1 MRYGNVA
8 RGASPVVSGWVK
20 EISLAVPEAMD
31 DRAWRDAV
39 TRALEA
45 PIANEEARL
54 AIAKGWVWSVVLPAV
69 RPLTERAVFRGRPLV
84 ESWDALCAG
93 ARCWANLMPPFEAG
107 PLGVVTGDDW
117 VHDPQDA
124 ARPWF
129 WTLRDAAR
137 DAGDPVGQTQITPY
151 WARAK
156 HIAQFGLQQAKKL
169 VDVAEEGARERE
181 QALVWRKLDPLLCME
196 QLINA

>member
-1 MRYGNVA
+1 MRNGNVA

-20 EISLAVPEAMD
+20 EISLAVPEAVD

-39 TRALEA
+39 ARALEA
-45 PIANEEARL
+45 PAANEAARF

-69 RPLTERAVFRGRPLV
+69 QPLTERALFRGRPLAD
-84 ESWDALCAG
+84 SWDALCAG
-93 ARCWANLMPPFEAG
+93 ARCSANLMPPFEAG

-117 VHDPQDA
+117 VHDPDDA

-129 WTLRDAAR
+129 WVLRDASR
-137 DAGDPVGQTQITPY
+137 DAGDPISQTQLAPY
-151 WARAK
+151 WTRAR
-156 HIAQFGLQQAKKL
+156 HIARFGLKQVERFMDA
-169 VDVAEEGARERE
+169 VPETNREKE
-181 QALVWRKLDPLLCME
+181 QALAWRRIDPLRCME